1 MMMNIINFNISK
13 TLQVIGG
20 RKRKSSELLACLPTG
35 RPVCVRTRTGRIFNG
50 LAKN

>member
-20 RKRKSSELLACLPTG
+20 RKRKSSELLACLRANTHRQDIQRFSKKLKG
-35 RPVCVRTRTGRIFNG
+35 SF
-50 LAKN
+50 